1 MVCAWSVKGAIIGA
15 QKPWVIRHHGVAEDI
30 KDFVMQTLNEQ
41 LSSQELIALE
51 DQYGAHNYK
60 PLDVVLSRGEGVWVW
75 DVEGNRYMDCLSA
88 YSAVNQGHGHPRIRA
103 ALIEQAE
110 RLPLTSRAFRNDQ
123 LGLFYRDLCELT
135 GYEMV
140 LPMNTGAEAVETALK
155 AARKW
160 GYQVKGVPEGQA
172 EIIACA
178 GNFAGRTITIITFST
193 EAQYRE
199 GFGPFTPGFK
209 VIPYGDAD
217 ALEAAITPNTVAFI
231 VEPIQGEGGVV
242 VPPDGYLRRVREIC
256 TKHNVLFIADEIQT
270 GLGRTGKLFACDHE
284 DVRPDVVTIG
294 KALSGG
300 FYPVSA
306 VLSSRKVLG
315 VFNPGDHG
323 STFGGNPLGV
333 AVARAAL
340 RVLIEEDMIANAAE
354 MGEYFQEQLAEINS
368 PHVKEVR
375 GKGLMIGVELHP
387 QAGGARRF
395 CEALQEQGI
404 LAKETHHNII
414 RFAPPLIITREQVD
428 WAIERIRPV
437 LMMP

>member
-1 MVCAWSVKGAIIGA
+1 M
-15 QKPWVIRHHGVAEDI
+15 D
-30 KDFVMQTLNEQ
+30 TLLQ

-51 DQYGAHNYK
+51 ERYGAHNYQ

-88 YSAVNQGHGHPRIRA
+88 YSAVNQGHAHPRIRE
-103 ALIEQAE
+103 ALIEQAA

-123 LGLFYRDLCELT
+123 LGPYYKELCELT
-135 GYEMV
+135 GFEMA

-160 GYQVKGVPEGQA
+160 GYQVKGVPDGQA
-172 EIIACA
+172 EIIACE
-178 GNFAGRTITIITFST
+178 GNFAGRTITIVSFSS
-193 EAQYRE
+193 EPQYRE

-209 VIPYGDAD
+209 LIPFGDAD

-231 VEPIQGEGGVV
+231 VEPVQGEGGVV

-256 TKHNVLFIADEIQT
+256 TANNVLMIADEIQT
-270 GLGRTGKLFACDHE
+270 GLGRTGRLFACDHE
-284 DVRPDVVTIG
+284 DVKPDMVTIG

-306 VLSSRKVLG
+306 VLARKDVLG
-315 VFNPGDHG
+315 VFRPGDHG

-340 RVLIEEDMIANAAE
+340 RVLVEEGMIENAAA
-354 MGEYFQEQLAEINS
+354 MGDYFMDHLSEINS
-368 PHVKEVR
+368 PHIKEVR
-375 GKGLMIGVELHP
+375 GKGLLIGVELQP
-387 QAGGARRF
+387 AAGGARRF
-395 CEALQEQGI
+395 CEALQEKGI
-404 LAKETHHNII
+404 LAKETHHHII
-414 RFAPPLIITREQVD
+414 RFAPPLVITQDEID
-428 WAIERIRPV
+428 WAVERIRPV
-437 LMMP
+437 LLMD